1 METKEQIEANI
12 EVLDKLDTYQ
22 IIADEKE
29 LRWFFDHVI
38 RKPEVYESYAF
49 CLSHRSKKLTK

>member
-29 LRWFFDHVI
+29 IQEFMKKPILRVCE
-38 RKPEVYESYAF
+38 KPENWR
-49 CLSHRSKKLTK
+49 RSVWII